1 MLVCSQART
10 SSLIFTQLVVQC
22 FRTPRGSVVSTY
34 EELVEY
40 LCTQPCIGPTGVQ
53 RHFLPFMGRNQ
64 VLFCTPST
72 PEAEA

>member
-1 MLVCSQART
+1 
-10 SSLIFTQLVVQC
+10 
-22 FRTPRGSVVSTY
+22 VVSTY

-40 LCTQPCIGPTGVQ
+40 LCTQPCIGRTGVQ